1 MRYFTK
7 INQID
12 KNEVASLTWPNENLH
27 NEEMRNDIL
36 TKLKVAMILGNIE
49 KIKCKIIFKDDMG
62 IKMTETTIW
71 SVCEKNI
78 VIKSGIWIPIK
89 RILDIEI

>member
-1 MRYFTK
+1 MRNFAK

-12 KNEVASLTWPNENLH
+12 KNDVALLKWPSENLH
-27 NEEMRNDIL
+27 TEEMRKDVL
-36 TKLKVAMILGNIE
+36 TKLKVAMILGNME
-49 KIKCKIIFKDDMG
+49 KIKCKIIFKDNTG
-62 IKMTETTIW
+62 TKMTETTIW

-89 RILDIEI
+89 RILDVEI